1 MDVPAGLLAFCFHLA
16 QAASCKCSC
25 IPSIQN
31 IARETM
37 FGDQILETGQS
48 AEITP
53 LSIRIVKGYTKVQ
66 CIAFGLLLASDNDIT
81 PESEKVLE
89 PFANILD
96 KGWLLPV
103 HAPWI
108 HDLTY
113 ELVWPD

>member
-1 MDVPAGLLAFCFHLA
+1 
-16 QAASCKCSC
+16 
-25 IPSIQN
+25 
-31 IARETM
+31 M
-37 FGDQILETGQS
+37 FGDQVLETGQS
-48 AEITP
+48 AEIKP
-53 LSIRIVKGYTKVQ
+53 LSVRIVKGYTKVQ

-113 ELVWPD
+113 ELVWPDRFWYCDVFNNL